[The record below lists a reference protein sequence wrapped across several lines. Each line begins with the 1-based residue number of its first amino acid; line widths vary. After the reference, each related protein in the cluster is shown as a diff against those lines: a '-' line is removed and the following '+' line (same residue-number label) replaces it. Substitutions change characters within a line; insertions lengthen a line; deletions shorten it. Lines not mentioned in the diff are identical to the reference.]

1 MASHARWLIACSLWY
16 NGTHGLFLLPFSR
29 NFLFRCSALLSSVL
43 LYVELMFGLLHAFN
57 HDISN
62 SIIQSFAFISLDLT
76 VAYSMRE
83 SESITVCMCTVC
95 SVHLFF
101 VCQTIWLVNAH
112 ATRACTHNISF
123 FSSFS
128 SFLIRFSSFLFG
140 HANGTDWNVKW
151 LKSIERVCAFFTVNW
166 ITAANGRE
174 WLVIERKLNQWIECA
189 VSLCLGECCALC
201 RGTKTVSNER

>member
-83 SESITVCMCTVC
+83 PESITVCMCI
-95 SVHLFF
+95 VHCVQCAPLFCMSNHLAGKCTRHTRVHTQYFFFLFF
-101 VCQTIWLVNAH
+101 LIISHSILI
-112 ATRACTHNISF
+112 ISF
-123 FSSFS
+123 WP
-128 SFLIRFSSFLFG
+128 R
-140 HANGTDWNVKW
+140 
-151 LKSIERVCAFFTVNW
+151 
-166 ITAANGRE
+166 
-174 WLVIERKLNQWIECA
+174 
-189 VSLCLGECCALC
+189 
-201 RGTKTVSNER
+201 